1 MGLALALIVM
11 GLLIFLDRLGTG
23 YGLRE
28 GWPWLVVALGIGGIL
43 RNRTSVAAWITTIL
57 GILILGAKYYSIQ
70 FSIPSIIKTYFLP
83 VLLIVIGLLWLLRHK
98 KDWFQIRLRL
108 PAPPSVGT
116 GAGRQGMRKGVC
128 YLIMY
133 FAIYSRSEIF
143 DWNSEFRNPQ
153 SEILR
158 LE

>member
-28 GWPWLVVALGIGGIL
+28 GWPWLVVALGVGGIL

-57 GILILGAKYYSIQ
+57 GILIVGAKYYSIQ

-98 KDWFQIRLRL
+98 KD
-108 PAPPSVGT
+108 
-116 GAGRQGMRKGVC
+116 
-128 YLIMY
+128 
-133 FAIYSRSEIF
+133 
-143 DWNSEFRNPQ
+143 
-153 SEILR
+153 
-158 LE
+158 